1 MRGVEEV
8 QLIFMNKVKAEERP
22 QITCSRDAAA
32 ILRNHWNDGQID
44 LLEEFKILLLDRSNR
59 VMSIAHIAT
68 GGITATYV
76 DLRIVFATALKR
88 RANSVILAHNH
99 PSGNLNPSE
108 VDITLTK
115 KFDSAGS
122 LLDIAILDHLILT
135 REGYY
140 SISDRASYTY

>member
-1 MRGVEEV
+1 
-8 QLIFMNKVKAEERP
+8 MNKMRAKERP
-22 QITCSRDAAA
+22 QVTCSRDAAA
-32 ILRNHWNDGQID
+32 ILRNHWNDGLID

-99 PSGNLNPSE
+99 PSGNLTPSE
-108 VDITLTK
+108 ADIKLTNQ
-115 KFDSAGS
+115 FNSAGS

-140 SISDRASYTY
+140 SISDEASYTY